1 MSTIARRWPRRE
13 AGSRRDQGLTL
24 LELLLALSLGL
35 LLSGA
40 MIQMLLA
47 DSRGSTQLLR
57 QMRQRQQ
64 QQRVLA
70 LVRTELLRSGRISLT
85 PAQEAHACDLAGR
98 SPVLHLS
105 GASGSITYSVGAA
118 PSGIWRG
125 VVLMR
130 CGPAYGLDG
139 RTNPAAPPQNRVL
152 VDGLVPGAVVGEGT
166 CSPGQNS
173 ASQGFSACI
182 DPQGGLVQLVIA
194 QVAGG
199 TATSQ
204 SELLAAAPL
213 MEDPGGTISSNA
225 P

>member
-1 MSTIARRWPRRE
+1 M
-13 AGSRRDQGLTL
+13 

-40 MIQMLLA
+40 MIQTLLA
-47 DSRGSTQLLR
+47 DSRSSTNLLR
-57 QMRQRQQ
+57 QLRQHQQ

-70 LVRTELLRSGRISLT
+70 LMRTELLRSERISLT

-105 GASGSITYSVGAA
+105 GGSGSITYSVGAA

-199 TATSQ
+199 TATRQ
-204 SELLAAAPL
+204 SKLLAAAPL
-213 MEDPGGTISSNA
+213 MEDPGGSISSNT

>member
-199 TATSQ
+199 TATRQ
-204 SELLAAAPL
+204 SKLLAAAPL
-213 MEDPGGTISSNA
+213 MEDPGGSISSNT

>member
-1 MSTIARRWPRRE
+1 MV
-13 AGSRRDQGLTL
+13 
-24 LELLLALSLGL
+24 ELLLALSLGL
-35 LLSGA
+35 LLSSA
-40 MIQMLLA
+40 MIQALLA
-47 DSRGSTQLLR
+47 DSRGSSQLLR
-57 QMRQRQQ
+57 QLRQRQQ

-70 LVRTELLRSGRISLT
+70 LVRTELLRSERISVT

-139 RTNPAAPPQNRVL
+139 RANPATAPQNRVL
-152 VDGLVPGAVVGEGT
+152 VDGLVPRAAVREGS
-166 CSPGQNS
+166 CSPGQS
-173 ASQGFSACI
+173 TASQGFSACI
-182 DPQGGLVQLVIA
+182 DPHGGLVRLLIA

-199 TATSQ
+199 SAASH
-204 SELLAAAPL
+204 SELLAAAPP
-213 MEDPGGTISSNA
+213 MVKTGGSANNSS

>member
-182 DPQGGLVQLVIA
+182 DPQGGLVRLLIA

-199 TATSQ
+199 TATNQ

-213 MEDPGGTISSNA
+213 ISS

>member
-1 MSTIARRWPRRE
+1 MATPRH
-13 AGSRRDQGLTL
+13 DQGLTV

-35 LLSGA
+35 LLSSA
-40 MIQMLLA
+40 MIQALLA
-47 DSRGSTQLLR
+47 DSRGSSQLLR
-57 QMRQRQQ
+57 QLRQRQQ

-70 LVRTELLRSGRISLT
+70 LLRTELLRSERISLT

-105 GASGSITYSVGAA
+105 GGSGSITYSVGAA

-139 RTNPAAPPQNRVL
+139 RANPAAAPQNRVL
-152 VDGLVPGAVVGEGT
+152 VDGLVPGAAVREGS
-166 CSPGQNS
+166 CSPGQSS

-182 DPQGGLVQLVIA
+182 DPQGGLVRLQIA

-199 TATSQ
+199 TATNQ
-204 SELLAAAPL
+204 SELLAAAP
-213 MEDPGGTISSNA
+213 PISS

>member
-85 PAQEAHACDLAGR
+85 PTQEAHACDLAGR

-118 PSGIWRG
+118 S
-125 VVLMR
+125 
-130 CGPAYGLDG
+130 
-139 RTNPAAPPQNRVL
+139 RV
-152 VDGLVPGAVVGEGT
+152 
-166 CSPGQNS
+166 
-173 ASQGFSACI
+173 
-182 DPQGGLVQLVIA
+182 
-194 QVAGG
+194 
-199 TATSQ
+199 
-204 SELLAAAPL
+204 
-213 MEDPGGTISSNA
+213 
-225 P
+225 

>member
-1 MSTIARRWPRRE
+1 MAAP
-13 AGSRRDQGLTL
+13 RRDQGLTV

-40 MIQMLLA
+40 MIQTLLA
-47 DSRGSTQLLR
+47 DSRSSTNLLR
-57 QMRQRQQ
+57 QLRQRQQ

-70 LVRTELLRSGRISLT
+70 LVRTELLRSERISLT

-105 GASGSITYSVGAA
+105 GGSGSITYSVGAA

-139 RTNPAAPPQNRVL
+139 RANPAAAPQNRVL
-152 VDGLVPGAVVGEGT
+152 VDGLAPGAVVDAGN
-166 CSPGQNS
+166 CSPGQNP
-173 ASQGFSACI
+173 ASKGFSACI
-182 DPQGGLVQLVIA
+182 DPQGGLVRLLIA

-199 TATSQ
+199 TATNQ
-204 SELLAAAPL
+204 SELLAATP
-213 MEDPGGTISSNA
+213 PISS

>member
-213 MEDPGGTISSNA
+213 MEDPGGSISSNT

>member
-1 MSTIARRWPRRE
+1 MATQRH
-13 AGSRRDQGLTL
+13 DQGLTL
-24 LELLLALSLGL
+24 VELLLALSLGL

-40 MIQMLLA
+40 MIQTLLA

-57 QMRQRQQ
+57 QLRQRQQ

-70 LVRTELLRSGRISLT
+70 LVRTELLRSERISLT

-98 SPVLHLS
+98 SPVMHLS

-139 RTNPAAPPQNRVL
+139 RANPAAAPQNRVL
-152 VDGLVPGAVVGEGT
+152 VDGLVPGAAVREGS
-166 CSPGQNS
+166 CSPGQS
-173 ASQGFSACI
+173 TASQGFSACI
-182 DPQGGLVQLVIA
+182 DPQGGLVRLLIA

-199 TATSQ
+199 TATNQ
-204 SELLAAAPL
+204 SELLAAAP
-213 MEDPGGTISSNA
+213 PISS

>member
-1 MSTIARRWPRRE
+1 MAAPH
-13 AGSRRDQGLTL
+13 RDQGLTL

-35 LLSGA
+35 LLSSA
-40 MIQMLLA
+40 MIQTLLA
-47 DSRGSTQLLR
+47 DSHGSTQLLR
-57 QMRQRQQ
+57 QLRQRQQ

-70 LVRTELLRSGRISLT
+70 LVRRELLRSERVSLT

-130 CGPAYGLDG
+130 CGPPYGLDG
-139 RTNPAAPPQNRVL
+139 RTNPAAVAQNRVL
-152 VDGLVPGAVVGEGT
+152 VDGLVPGAVVRSGT
-166 CSPGQNS
+166 CSPGQNRT
-173 ASQGFSACI
+173 SQGFSACI
-182 DPQGGLVQLVIA
+182 DPQGGLVQLLIA

-199 TATSQ
+199 TATNQ
-204 SELLAAAPL
+204 SELLAAAPQQGDL
-213 MEDPGGTISSNA
+213 NGRSSSHT

>member
-1 MSTIARRWPRRE
+1 MAEP
-13 AGSRRDQGLTL
+13 RRDQGLTL

-35 LLSGA
+35 LLSSA
-40 MIQMLLA
+40 MIQALLA

-57 QMRQRQQ
+57 QLRQRQQ

-70 LVRTELLRSGRISLT
+70 LMRTELLRSERISLT

-139 RTNPAAPPQNRVL
+139 RTNPASVAQNRVL
-152 VDGLVPGAVVGEGT
+152 VDGLVPGAVVRSGT
-166 CSPGQNS
+166 CGPGQNS
-173 ASQGFSACI
+173 TIQGFSACI
-182 DPQGGLVQLVIA
+182 DPQGGLVQLLIA
-194 QVAGG
+194 QVTGG
-199 TATSQ
+199 TSTNQ
-204 SELLAAAPL
+204 SELLAAAPRQG
-213 MEDPGGTISSNA
+213 DPNGSSSSNS

>member
-1 MSTIARRWPRRE
+1 MA
-13 AGSRRDQGLTL
+13 AQRRDKGLTL

-35 LLSGA
+35 LLSSA
-40 MIQMLLA
+40 MIQALLA

-57 QMRQRQQ
+57 QLRQRQQ

-70 LVRTELLRSGRISLT
+70 LVRTELLRSERISLT
-85 PAQEAHACDLAGR
+85 PAQEGHACDLAGR

-139 RTNPAAPPQNRVL
+139 RTNPAAVAQNRVL
-152 VDGLVPGAVVGEGT
+152 VDGLVPGAVVRSGT

-173 ASQGFSACI
+173 TSQGFSACI
-182 DPQGGLVQLVIA
+182 DPQGGLVQLLIA

-199 TATSQ
+199 TATHQ
-204 SELLAAAPL
+204 SELLAAAPQPG
-213 MEDPGGTISSNA
+213 DPNGSDSSNS

>member
-1 MSTIARRWPRRE
+1 MATPRH
-13 AGSRRDQGLTL
+13 DQGLTL
-24 LELLLALSLGL
+24 VELLLALSLGL
-35 LLSGA
+35 LLSAA
-40 MIQMLLA
+40 MVQTLLA
-47 DSRGSTQLLR
+47 DSRGSTNLLR
-57 QMRQRQQ
+57 QLRQRQQ

-70 LVRTELLRSGRISLT
+70 LLRTELLRSERISLT

-105 GASGSITYSVGAA
+105 GGSGSITYSVGAA

-139 RTNPAAPPQNRVL
+139 RANPAAAPQNRVL
-152 VDGLVPGAVVGEGT
+152 VDGLVPGAAVREGS
-166 CSPGQNS
+166 CSPGQSS

-182 DPQGGLVQLVIA
+182 DPQGGLVRLQIA

-199 TATSQ
+199 TATNQ
-204 SELLAAAPL
+204 SELLAAAP
-213 MEDPGGTISSNA
+213 PISS

>member
-182 DPQGGLVQLVIA
+182 DPQGGLVKLVIA

-204 SELLAAAPL
+204 SKLLAAAPL
-213 MEDPGGTISSNA
+213 MEDPGGSISSNT

>member
-1 MSTIARRWPRRE
+1 MAAPP
-13 AGSRRDQGLTL
+13 RDQGLTV

-40 MIQMLLA
+40 MIQTLLA

-57 QMRQRQQ
+57 QLRQRQQ

-70 LVRTELLRSGRISLT
+70 LVRTELLRSERISLT
-85 PAQEAHACDLAGR
+85 PSQEVHACDLAGR

-105 GASGSITYSVGAA
+105 GASGSITYSVGAP

-139 RTNPAAPPQNRVL
+139 RANPAAAAQNRVL
-152 VDGLVPGAVVGEGT
+152 VDGLLPGAVVDAGS
-166 CSPGQNS
+166 CSQGQS
-173 ASQGFSACI
+173 TASQGFRSCI
-182 DPQGGLVQLVIA
+182 DPQGGLVRLLIA

-199 TATSQ
+199 TATNQ

-213 MEDPGGTISSNA
+213 ISS

>member
-1 MSTIARRWPRRE
+1 MAAP
-13 AGSRRDQGLTL
+13 RRDQGLTL

-35 LLSGA
+35 LLSSA
-40 MIQMLLA
+40 MIQTLLA

-57 QMRQRQQ
+57 QLRQRQQ

-70 LVRTELLRSGRISLT
+70 LVRTELLRSESISLT

-139 RTNPAAPPQNRVL
+139 RANPAAAAQNRVL
-152 VDGLVPGAVVGEGT
+152 VDGLVPGAVVRSGT

-173 ASQGFSACI
+173 TRQGFSACI
-182 DPQGGLVQLVIA
+182 DARGGLVQLLIA

-199 TATSQ
+199 SATTQ
-204 SELLAAAPL
+204 SELLAAAPQQWDL
-213 MEDPGGTISSNA
+213 NGSSSSNS